1 MALSPSIRD
10 ALEKLKAHPSVTNVS
25 AIELPGGDA
34 IAIADFDT
42 NLAST
47 WRAAGA
53 SPTGVRPTETVEYY
67 FPLDYPYHAPRPTLR
82 PDFNASLPHINPHR
96 SGDRVPPCV
105 VFGSALEVLHNEGVE
120 RLFDQMALW
129 LERAAENKLID
140 YTQGWEPMRRD
151 RCDDVLESDINNLV
165 DDATFGNVKV
175 YPARIVWS
183 RETGASLG
191 RNRGGARSALN
202 AKELSKLCS
211 GIAQDGDF
219 RIAETLLA
227 VCWPVSEGTAGPRI
241 IDVYQPDTVCSYSD
255 LVRFAEDVG
264 CAQALSRFS
273 ANIDTVAKMVGKAN
287 ALPVYIALAI
297 RRPVPL
303 IGLSTEYE
311 LLVYR
316 VDICPPEGLAGAHGE
331 MVSPVLIAT
340 PMSAPLLRRT
350 SGIDG
355 SGVPRIQLGL
365 VGCGSLG
372 SKVAIHVA
380 RAGYLPALL
389 VDDDRFSPHNAAR
402 HALYPSQFGYAESK
416 SRRLAS
422 EIAQFSDGRKPDFYE
437 HSVLTLPL
445 AKKPFAAFFLC
456 RDSVLLNT
464 TGSPSVRHFL
474 AGAPFTSRVME
485 ACLLNL
491 GGAGLLTLEGENRNP
506 STTDLMAC
514 AFERLR
520 QFGTLRAPASEHEG
534 VVGVGVG
541 CSSITLPMTDANIS
555 LIAAGVGQTAL
566 RLYRDGLSEAGVLA
580 VARVSEDKMSVDWQ
594 HETVGK
600 THIASVESDERWAVR
615 VLDEAHR
622 KMSADV
628 ASHPHVETG
637 GVIVGRVS
645 MPLREITIVD
655 VLDAPP
661 DSKRTASAFV
671 LGTEGLTERVEA
683 YNESGQDVLWCLG
696 TWHSHLMPAGPSAL
710 DIATAKTLEGTIAG
724 AVVLLIHR
732 PNGYSAIVRDGY

>member
-10 ALEKLKAHPSVTNVS
+10 ALKKLNAHPSVTNVS
-25 AIELPGGDA
+25 VVELPGGDA
-34 IAIADFDT
+34 IVTADFDT

-53 SPTGVRPTETVEYY
+53 SPTGVRPTETVNYY
-67 FPLDYPYHAPRPTLR
+67 FPPDYPYQAPRPTLR
-82 PDFNASLPHINPHR
+82 PDFNAALPHINPHR

-105 VFGSALEVLHNEGVE
+105 VYGDALEVLHNEGVE

-140 YTQGWEPMRRD
+140 FAQGWEPMRRD
-151 RCDDVLESDINNLV
+151 HCDDVLQSDVTGLV

-183 RETGASLG
+183 PETGASYG
-191 RNRGGARSALN
+191 RNRRGARSALS
-202 AKELSKLCS
+202 AKEFSKLCS
-211 GIAQDGDF
+211 GIEQGDDF
-219 RIAETLLA
+219 RIADTLLA
-227 VCWPVSEGTAGPRI
+227 VCWPVSAEKAGPRI
-241 IDVYQPDTVCSYSD
+241 IDAYQPDTVRSYSD

-264 CAQALSRFS
+264 CEQALSRFS
-273 ANIDTVAKMVGKAN
+273 ANIDTVARAVGKAN
-287 ALPVYIALAI
+287 TLPVYIALTI
-297 RRPVPL
+297 RRPVSL

-316 VDICPPEGLAGAHGE
+316 VDVCPPEGLAGADGKI
-331 MVSPVLIAT
+331 VSPVLIAT

-350 SGIDG
+350 SGLDG
-355 SGVPRIQLGL
+355 SAPRIQLGL
-365 VGCGSLG
+365 IGCGSLG

-389 VDDDRFSPHNAAR
+389 VDNDRFSPHNAAR
-402 HALYPSQFGYAESK
+402 HALYPSQFGYVESK
-416 SRRLAS
+416 SRQLAS
-422 EIAQFSDGRKPDFYE
+422 EIAQFSDGQKPDFYE
-437 HSVLTLPL
+437 QSVLTLPF
-445 AKKPFAAFFLC
+445 AKKPFAALFSC

-464 TGSPSVRHFL
+464 TGSPAVRHFL
-474 AGAPFTSRVME
+474 AGAPFTSRLME

-491 GGAGLLTLEGENRNP
+491 GSAGLLTLEGENRNP
-506 STTDLMAC
+506 STTDLMAR

-520 QFGTLRAPASEHEG
+520 QSGILRAPASEHES

-541 CSSITLPMTDANIS
+541 CNSMTLPMTDANIS
-555 LIAAGVGQTAL
+555 LVAAGVGQAVL
-566 RLYRDGLSEAGVLA
+566 RLYHDGLSEAGILA
-580 VARVSEDKMSVDWQ
+580 IAEVSEDKMSVGWQ
-594 HETVGK
+594 HETLGK
-600 THIASVESDERWAVR
+600 THIASVESNEGWAVR
-615 VLDEAHR
+615 VLDAAHR
-622 KMSADV
+622 KMSANV
-628 ASHPHVETG
+628 AIHPDVETG
-637 GVIVGRVS
+637 GVIVGRIS

-671 LGTEGLTERVEA
+671 LGTEGLAERVEA
-683 YNESGQDVLWCLG
+683 YNESGQHVLWCLG
-696 TWHSHLMPAGPSAL
+696 TWHSHLMPAGPSAV
-710 DIATAKTLEGTIAG
+710 DAATAKTLEGTIAG

-732 PNGYSAIVRDGY
+732 PDGYSAIVRDGH